1 MKITEENKE
10 ELFIEFC
17 DMEANEEMCISK
29 DAFKEAITKALTL
42 YGVGNW
48 VAIESTEQPEKCTD
62 VMVMYKDGRKAVA
75 LFDGDGRFYIEKD
88 DWDITNIIVKWHRL
102 P

>member
-42 YGVGNW
+42 YGV
-48 VAIESTEQPEKCTD
+48 STRLSQMITD
-62 VMVMYKDGRKAVA
+62 LDNKTMNTTYDM
-75 LFDGDGRFYIEKD
+75 
-88 DWDITNIIVKWHRL
+88 
-102 P
+102 